1 MKKIIFAIIA
11 GVFALTDAGAVT
23 RIECRIDTAH
33 GVIVIPAVEGGADV
47 AVAVIDR
54 RIGTPDTLTSIAS
67 QLLLQSDL
75 RGHVEDAAW
84 YLRAPAGEAA
94 PAADA
99 LMLTQGWTRYDIPAT
114 IRGELTDSLAY
125 PIEIGA
131 QLDGV
136 IRSKWR
142 GKPLAGVTANVL
154 APRIADGAS
163 ATTDSLGRFSIKGL
177 EWPDSTWLVVSA
189 MNPKGKL
196 EENIHPE
203 FDTFPAIASL
213 HEGESSIS
221 TIPAAAS
228 DSDDWDDYIARLNA
242 SPQGMQISLKEV
254 VVRGT
259 RRQESNPIDILASA
273 CIHPDDNPDIRS
285 YEQALA
291 NVPGVNVVNDQLYF
305 QQVPVAVWVDGR
317 YIGSSPAE
325 LKRLHSKNLSIYPE
339 QQAKIM
345 QLSGQSKKNV
355 HLIGTDAPKDVIND
369 PSPIGGY
376 PSAAMKGIN
385 DSYTIDPGLFTDKLK
400 LSDLENIYPFID
412 NETVSFIPPYLSMLF
427 DRGAINNHISILDDR
442 NGGVLNITTKHPGK
456 VKNKISPEFRPVM
469 PLGYQKPRQFY
480 RAAYAA
486 DGQSDGQSGATVAW
500 IPAADLSG
508 ETIVPIP
515 SGRTA
520 ADMTVTIEGL
530 SPTGNPVNSL

>member
-1 MKKIIFAIIA
+1 MKKVTCATISF
-11 GVFALTDAGAVT
+11 VFALMPGWAVT
-23 RIECRIDTAH
+23 RVECRVDTAR

-47 AVAVIDR
+47 AVAIVDK
-54 RIGTPDTLTSIAS
+54 RIGTPDTLTTIAS

-94 PAADA
+94 PVADA

-213 HEGESSIS
+213 PESESSIS

-228 DSDDWDDYIARLNA
+228 DSDDWDDYVARLNA

-254 VVRGT
+254 IVRGT
-259 RRQESNPIDILASA
+259 RHKKEGNAIDILASV
-273 CIHPDDNPDIRS
+273 NIRIDENSEITS
-285 YEQALA
+285 YEQAVA
-291 NVPGVNVVNDQLYF
+291 NLPGVNITDDRLLYH
-305 QQVPVAVWVDGR
+305 QTPVAVWVDGR
-317 YIGSSPAE
+317 YLGCSEGKERRSGGVT
-325 LKRLHSKNLSIYPE
+325 SILGKKE
-339 QQAKIM
+339 V
-345 QLSGQSKKNV
+345 SKKNLWDYSANLAHDV
-355 HLIGTDAPKDVIND
+355 LDDTQSYDIGLLTNKLRLI
-369 PSPIGGY
+369 
-376 PSAAMKGIN
+376 
-385 DSYTIDPGLFTDKLK
+385 
-400 LSDLENIYPFID
+400 DLESLYPFLE
-412 NETVSFIPPYLSMLF
+412 NESVAYVPPHLSMLF
-427 DRGAINNHISILDDR
+427 RHGAINDGDILSR
-442 NGGVLNITTKHPGK
+442 TNGGILSITTKNPAK
-456 VKNKISPEFRPVM
+456 AKNALSPEFHAIM

-515 SGRTA
+515 SGRTG

-530 SPTGNPVNSL
+530 SPTGNPVNSR